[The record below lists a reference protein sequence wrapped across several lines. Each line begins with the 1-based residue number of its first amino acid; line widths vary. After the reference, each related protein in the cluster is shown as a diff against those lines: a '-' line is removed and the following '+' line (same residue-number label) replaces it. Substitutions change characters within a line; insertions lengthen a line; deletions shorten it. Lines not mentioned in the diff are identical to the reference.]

1 MLIMNWLL
9 HLLRQTY
16 AGEANENIIVGY
28 FDYISDRAAGGN
40 RRIQDDFLTRLPGE
54 LPGKL
59 FFNQPLRE
67 PPLVAITSLYQ

>member
-28 FDYISDRAAGGN
+28 FDYISYRAAGGN
-40 RRIQDDFLTRLPGE
+40 RRIQDDFLILLPGSA
-54 LPGKL
+54 PGKH
-59 FFNQPLRE
+59 FTLR
-67 PPLVAITSLYQ
+67 SGF